1 MTADNPVLVFVLF
14 GVGLLCIIKGGDWF
28 VDAASWIAEV
38 SGIPHFIVGATVV
51 SLATTLP
58 EIIVSVMAAANGA
71 GYLAA
76 GNAAAANGAVEMATG
91 NAIGSVTANTGMILG
106 ISIVAMPAVI
116 ERKKYLPKSIIFIGS
131 IILLWALSLSGELS
145 MVGAFIMMAVFILF
159 IFENVSEAKK
169 EMGAGTTEKV
179 PADKKTVFKN
189 IALFIIGAAGIVIG
203 SRLLVDNGTV
213 IATDILG
220 IPERVVSLTMVAIG
234 TSLPE
239 LVTTI
244 TAIAKKQSALSVGNI
259 VGANIIDMILILP
272 LCSFVLGGS
281 LPVAWSTLWI
291 DLPISLAVAVIC
303 LVPALIRGKFMRW
316 QGIASLA
323 VYAGYVVYL
332 CVGA

>member
-1 MTADNPVLVFVLF
+1 MTADSPVLVFILF
-14 GVGLLCIIKGGDWF
+14 GIGLLCIIKGGDWF

-58 EIIVSVMAAANGA
+58 EILVSVMAAASGS
-71 GYLAA
+71 
-76 GNAAAANGAVEMATG
+76 VEMATG

-106 ISIVAMPAVI
+106 ISIVAMPVVI
-116 ERKKYLPKSIIFIGS
+116 DRRKYLPKSIIFIGS
-131 IILLWALSLSGELS
+131 IALLWALSLSGEIS
-145 MVGAFIMMAVFILF
+145 MVSAFIMIAVFFLF

-169 EMGAGTTEKV
+169 EMGAPDVKKAAT
-179 PADKKTVFKN
+179 DKKTVIKN

-259 VGANIIDMILILP
+259 VGANIIDMVLILP
-272 LCSFVLGGS
+272 LCSFVMGGS
-281 LPVAWSTLWI
+281 LPVAWSTLWV
-291 DLPISLAVAVIC
+291 DLPVSFAVAVIC
-303 LVPALIRGKFMRW
+303 LVPALIKGKLMRW
-316 QGIASLA
+316 QGIAALT

-332 CVGA
+332 VVG

>member
-1 MTADNPVLVFVLF
+1 MTADSPVLVFILF
-14 GVGLLCIIKGGDWF
+14 GVGLVCIIKGGDWF

-58 EIIVSVMAAANGA
+58 EVLVSVMAAASGS
-71 GYLAA
+71 
-76 GNAAAANGAVEMATG
+76 VEMATG

-106 ISIVAMPAVI
+106 ISIVAMPVAI
-116 ERKKYLPKSIIFIGS
+116 QRRKYLPKTLLFIGS
-131 IILLWALSLSGELS
+131 IVLLWALSLRLPSTEGELNLIGS
-145 MVGAFIMMAVFILF
+145 LIMMAVFIFF
-159 IFENVSEAKK
+159 IIENVAEAKK
-169 EMGAGTTEKV
+169 EIGSSTVEKA
-179 PADKKTVFKN
+179 PTDKKTVIKN

-213 IATDILG
+213 IAKDILG
-220 IPERVVSLTMVAIG
+220 IPERIVSLTMVAIG

-259 VGANIIDMILILP
+259 VGANIIDMVLILP
-272 LCSFVLGGS
+272 LCAFISGGT
-281 LPVAWSTLWI
+281 LPVYASTLWV
-291 DLPISLAVAVIC
+291 DLPISFAVAVIC
-303 LVPALIRGKFMRW
+303 LVPALIKGKLMRW
-316 QGIASLA
+316 QGILSLA

>member
-1 MTADNPVLVFVLF
+1 MDSPVIVFLLF

-58 EIIVSVMAAANGA
+58 EILVSVMAAASGS
-71 GYLAA
+71 
-76 GNAAAANGAVEMATG
+76 VEMASG

-106 ISIVAMPAVI
+106 ISIVAMPVAI
-116 ERKKYLPKSIIFIGS
+116 ERRKYLPKSMIFIGS
-131 IILLWALSLSGELS
+131 IVLLWALSLSGALT
-145 MVGAFIMMAVFILF
+145 MTGALIMMAVFVLF
-159 IFENVSEAKK
+159 IVENVSEAKK
-169 EMGAGTTEKV
+169 EMGAANTEK
-179 PADKKTVFKN
+179 AAKDKKTVIKN
-189 IALFIIGAAGIVIG
+189 ILLFVVGAAGIVIG
-203 SRLLVDNGTV
+203 SRLLVNYGTV
-213 IATDILG
+213 IARDILG
-220 IPERVVSLTMVAIG
+220 VPERVVSLTMVAIG

-291 DLPISLAVAVIC
+291 DLPVSFAVAVIC
-303 LVPALIRGKFMRW
+303 LVPALLSGKLHRW
-316 QGIASLA
+316 QGVASLT
-323 VYAGYVVYL
+323 VYAGYIAYL
-332 CVGA
+332 CVGAVA

>member
-1 MTADNPVLVFVLF
+1 MTADSPVLVFILF
-14 GVGLLCIIKGGDWF
+14 GIGLLCIIKGGDWF

-58 EIIVSVMAAANGA
+58 EILVSVMAAASGSD
-71 GYLAA
+71 
-76 GNAAAANGAVEMATG
+76 EMATG

-106 ISIVAMPAVI
+106 ISIVAMPVVI
-116 ERKKYLPKSIIFIGS
+116 DRRKYLPKSIIFIGS
-131 IILLWALSLSGELS
+131 IVLLWALSLSGEIS
-145 MVGAFIMMAVFILF
+145 MVSAFIMIAVFFLF

-169 EMGAGTTEKV
+169 EMGAADVKKAAT
-179 PADKKTVFKN
+179 DKKTVIKN

-259 VGANIIDMILILP
+259 VGANIIDMVLILP
-272 LCSFVLGGS
+272 LCSFVMGGS
-281 LPVAWSTLWI
+281 LPVAWSTLWV
-291 DLPISLAVAVIC
+291 DLPVSFAVAVIC
-303 LVPALIRGKFMRW
+303 LVPALIKGKLMRW
-316 QGIASLA
+316 QGIAALT

-332 CVGA
+332 VVG

>member
-58 EIIVSVMAAANGA
+58 EVLVSVMAAASGS
-71 GYLAA
+71 
-76 GNAAAANGAVEMATG
+76 VEMATG

-106 ISIVAMPAVI
+106 VSIVAMPVAI
-116 ERKKYLPKSIIFIGS
+116 ERRKYLPKSVIFIGA
-131 IILLWALSLSGELS
+131 IILLWALSVTGELS
-145 MVGAFIMMAVFILF
+145 MIGAAVMLAVFILF
-159 IFENVSEAKK
+159 IIENVTEAKK
-169 EMGAGTTEKV
+169 ELGSATVEKA
-179 PADKKTVFKN
+179 PTDKKSVIKN
-189 IALFIIGAAGIVIG
+189 IALFVIGAAGIVIG

-259 VGANIIDMILILP
+259 VGANIIDMVLILP
-272 LCSFVLGGS
+272 LCSFICGGS
-281 LPVAWSTLWI
+281 LPVEWSTIWV
-291 DLPISLAVAVIC
+291 DLPISFAVAVIC
-303 LVPALIRGKFMRW
+303 LVPALVKGKLMRW
-316 QGIASLA
+316 QGILSLA

>member
-1 MTADNPVLVFVLF
+1 MAAENPVLVFILF

-38 SGIPHFIVGATVV
+38 SGIPQFIIGATIV

-58 EIIVSVMAAANGA
+58 EILVSVMAAASGS
-71 GYLAA
+71 
-76 GNAAAANGAVEMATG
+76 VEMATG

-106 ISIVAMPAVI
+106 ISIVAMPVAI
-116 ERKKYLPKSIIFIGS
+116 DARKYLPKSLIFIGS
-131 IILLWALSLSGELS
+131 IILLWALSFSGELT
-145 MVGAFIMMAVFILF
+145 MTGAFVMIAVFFLF
-159 IFENVSEAKK
+159 IFENISEAKK
-169 EMGAGTTEKV
+169 EIGSGEKKKA
-179 PADKKTVFKN
+179 PTDKKDIFKN

-213 IATDILG
+213 IAQDILG
-220 IPERVVSLTMVAIG
+220 IPERVVSLTMIAIG

-244 TAIAKKQSALSVGNI
+244 TAITKKQSALSIGNI

-272 LCSFVLGGS
+272 LCSFIMGGS
-281 LPVAWSTLWI
+281 LPVAWSTLWV
-291 DLPISLAVAVIC
+291 DLPVSLVVAVIC
-303 LVPALIRGKFMRW
+303 LVPALIRGKLSRW
-316 QGIASLA
+316 QGIASLT

>member
-1 MTADNPVLVFVLF
+1 MTADSPVLVFILF
-14 GVGLLCIIKGGDWF
+14 GIGLLCIIKGGDWF

-58 EIIVSVMAAANGA
+58 EILVSVMAAASGS
-71 GYLAA
+71 
-76 GNAAAANGAVEMATG
+76 VEMATG

-106 ISIVAMPAVI
+106 ISIVAMPVVI
-116 ERKKYLPKSIIFIGS
+116 DRRKYLPKSIIFIGS
-131 IILLWALSLSGELS
+131 IALLWALSLSGEIS
-145 MVGAFIMMAVFILF
+145 MVSAFIMIAVFFLF

-169 EMGAGTTEKV
+169 EMGAPDVKKAAT
-179 PADKKTVFKN
+179 DKKTVIKN

-234 TSLPE
+234 TSLPA

-259 VGANIIDMILILP
+259 VGANIIDMVLILP
-272 LCSFVLGGS
+272 LCSFVMGGS
-281 LPVAWSTLWI
+281 LPVAWSTLWV
-291 DLPISLAVAVIC
+291 DLPVSFAVAVIC
-303 LVPALIRGKFMRW
+303 LVPALIKGKLMRW
-316 QGIASLA
+316 QGIAALT

-332 CVGA
+332 VVG

>member
-1 MTADNPVLVFVLF
+1 MTVPDSPVLVFLLF
-14 GVGLLCIIKGGDWF
+14 GIGLLCIIKGGDWF

-38 SGIPHFIVGATVV
+38 SGIPQFIIGATIV

-58 EIIVSVMAAANGA
+58 EILVSVMAAASGS
-71 GYLAA
+71 
-76 GNAAAANGAVEMATG
+76 VDMATG

-106 ISIVAMPAVI
+106 ISIVAMPVAI
-116 ERKKYLPKSIIFIGS
+116 ESRKYLPKTIIFIGS
-131 IILLWALSLSGELS
+131 IILLWVLSLSGELS
-145 MVGAFIMMAVFILF
+145 MVGAFIMLAVFLIF
-159 IFENVSEAKK
+159 IWENIHEAKK
-169 EMGAGTTEKV
+169 DMGTGKSETVQK
-179 PADKKTVFKN
+179 DKKTVVKN

-203 SRLLVDNGTV
+203 SRLLVDNGTI
-213 IATDILG
+213 IAKDILG

-272 LCSFVLGGS
+272 LCSFVMGGS
-281 LPVAWSTLWI
+281 LPVAWSTLWV
-291 DLPISLAVAVIC
+291 DLPVSLVVAVIC
-303 LVPALIRGKFMRW
+303 LVPALIKGKLMRW
-316 QGIASLA
+316 QGILSLL

-332 CVGA
+332 CVGTA

>member
-1 MTADNPVLVFVLF
+1 MTAESPVLVFLLF

-38 SGIPHFIVGATVV
+38 SGIPHFIIGATIV

-58 EIIVSVMAAANGA
+58 EILVSVMAAASGS
-71 GYLAA
+71 
-76 GNAAAANGAVEMATG
+76 VEMATG
-91 NAIGSVTANTGMILG
+91 NAIGSVTANTGLILG
-106 ISIVAMPAVI
+106 VSIMAMPVAI
-116 ERKKYLPKSIIFIGS
+116 ETRKYLPKSLIFIGS
-131 IILLWALSLSGELS
+131 IVLLWALSLSGELT
-145 MVGAFIMMAVFILF
+145 MVGAFIMIGVFFFF

-169 EMGAGTTEKV
+169 EMGTSAEKK
-179 PADKKTVFKN
+179 ASTDKKTVIKN
-189 IALFIIGAAGIVIG
+189 IALFLIGAVGIVIG

-213 IATDILG
+213 IARDILG

-244 TAIAKKQSALSVGNI
+244 TAIAKKQSALSIGNI

-272 LCSFVLGGS
+272 LCSFIMGGS
-281 LPVAWSTLWI
+281 LPVAWSTLWV
-291 DLPISLAVAVIC
+291 DLPVSFVVAVIC
-303 LVPALIRGKFMRW
+303 LVPALIKGKLMRW
-316 QGIASLA
+316 QGILSLT
-323 VYAGYVVYL
+323 VYAGYIVYL

>member
-1 MTADNPVLVFVLF
+1 MTSDNPVLVFLLF
-14 GVGLLCIIKGGDWF
+14 GLGLLCIIKGGDWF

-38 SGIPHFIVGATVV
+38 SGIPQFIIGATIV

-58 EIIVSVMAAANGA
+58 EVLVSVMAAASGS
-71 GYLAA
+71 
-76 GNAAAANGAVEMATG
+76 VEMATG

-116 ERKKYLPKSIIFIGS
+116 ERRKYLPKSIIFIGS

-145 MVGAFIMMAVFILF
+145 MIGAFIMLAVFILF
-159 IFENVSEAKK
+159 IAENISEAKK
-169 EMGAGTTEKV
+169 DLGTAKNVEVKK
-179 PADKKTVFKN
+179 DKKTVIKN
-189 IALFIIGAAGIVIG
+189 IALFIIGAAGIVLG
-203 SRLLVDNGTV
+203 SQLLVDNGTV

-272 LCSFVLGGS
+272 LCSFIMGGS
-281 LPVAWSTLWI
+281 LPVAWTTLWI
-291 DLPISLAVAVIC
+291 DLPISLAVAVIA
-303 LVPALIRGKFMRW
+303 LVPALISGKLHRW
-316 QGIASLA
+316 QGVLSLT

-332 CVGA
+332 CVGAA

>member
-1 MTADNPVLVFVLF
+1 MTADSPVLVFILF
-14 GVGLLCIIKGGDWF
+14 GIGLLCIIKGGDWF

-58 EIIVSVMAAANGA
+58 EILVSVMAAASGS
-71 GYLAA
+71 
-76 GNAAAANGAVEMATG
+76 VEMATG

-106 ISIVAMPAVI
+106 ISIVAMPVVI
-116 ERKKYLPKSIIFIGS
+116 DRRKYLPKTVIFIGS
-131 IILLWALSLSGELS
+131 IVLLWVLSLSGEIS
-145 MVGAFIMMAVFILF
+145 MVSAFIMIAVFFLF

-169 EMGAGTTEKV
+169 EMGAADVKKAAT
-179 PADKKTVFKN
+179 DKKTVIKN
-189 IALFIIGAAGIVIG
+189 IALFIVGAAGIVIG

-259 VGANIIDMILILP
+259 IGANIIDMVLILP
-272 LCSFVLGGS
+272 LCSFVMGGS
-281 LPVAWSTLWI
+281 LPVAWSTLWV
-291 DLPISLAVAVIC
+291 DLPVSFAVAVIC
-303 LVPALIRGKFMRW
+303 LVPALIKGKLMRW
-316 QGIASLA
+316 QGIAALT

-332 CVGA
+332 VVG

>member
-1 MTADNPVLVFVLF
+1 MTSDNPVLVFVLF
-14 GVGLLCIIKGGDWF
+14 GIGLLCIIKGGDWF

-58 EIIVSVMAAANGA
+58 EIIVSVIAAANGA

-76 GNAAAANGAVEMATG
+76 GDVTAANGAVEMATG

-106 ISIVAMPAVI
+106 ISIVAMPVVI
-116 ERKKYLPKSIIFIGS
+116 ERRKYLPKSLILIVS
-131 IILLWALSLSGELS
+131 IILLWALALSGELS
-145 MVGAFIMMAVFILF
+145 MVGAFIMIAVFIVF
-159 IFENVSEAKK
+159 IIENVAEAKK
-169 EMGAGTTEKV
+169 DMGTARSNDVKR
-179 PADKKTVFKN
+179 DKKTVVKN
-189 IALFIIGAAGIVIG
+189 ILLFLIGAAGIVIG

-244 TAIAKKQSALSVGNI
+244 TAIAKKQSSLSVGNI

-291 DLPISLAVAVIC
+291 DLPVSLAVAGIC
-303 LVPALIRGKFMRW
+303 LVPALIRGKLMRW
-316 QGIASLA
+316 QGILSLT
-323 VYAGYVVYL
+323 VYAGYVGYL
-332 CVGA
+332 CVAA

>member
-1 MTADNPVLVFVLF
+1 MTVPDSPVLVFLLF
-14 GVGLLCIIKGGDWF
+14 GIGLLCIIKGGDWF

-38 SGIPHFIVGATVV
+38 SGIPQFIIGATIV

-58 EIIVSVMAAANGA
+58 EVLVSVMAAASGS
-71 GYLAA
+71 
-76 GNAAAANGAVEMATG
+76 VDMATG

-106 ISIVAMPAVI
+106 ISIVAMPVAI
-116 ERKKYLPKSIIFIGS
+116 ESRKYLPKTIIFIGS
-131 IILLWALSLSGELS
+131 IILLWVLSLSGELS
-145 MVGAFIMMAVFILF
+145 MVGAFIMLAVFLF
-159 IFENVSEAKK
+159 FIGENIHEAKK
-169 EMGAGTTEKV
+169 DMGTGKSETVQK
-179 PADKKTVFKN
+179 DKKTVVKN

-203 SRLLVDNGTV
+203 SRLLVDNGTI
-213 IATDILG
+213 IAKDILG

-272 LCSFVLGGS
+272 LCSFVMGGS
-281 LPVAWSTLWI
+281 LPVAWSTLWV
-291 DLPISLAVAVIC
+291 DLPVSLVVAVIC
-303 LVPALIRGKFMRW
+303 LVPALIKGKLMRW
-316 QGIASLA
+316 QGILSLL

-332 CVGA
+332 CVGTA